1 MDLLARARALAATRV
16 LAEVP
21 APALVALAVRVR
33 AVELA
38 AGATASTRRDGSD
51 VVLVIARGEVTAAGE
66 VRSAGALLGLDG
78 AVTGAAPVA
87 ALAVGEVALLE
98 VAVDDFLDVLAE
110 HAVATRALARELAAR
125 VRSAAR

>member
-21 APALVALAVRVR
+21 APALV
-33 AVELA
+33 ELA
-38 AGATASTRRDGSD
+38 ASATASTRRDGSD

-78 AVTGAAPVA
+78 ALTGAAPVA

-125 VRSAAR
+125 VRSAAQ